1 MTSLESVRKF
11 EYRPFRLKIGF
22 DVDFEAGDVI
32 LHGLCR
38 DVSDAGIRVEFDGS
52 AVVGS
57 SGLLILRHPTGELRL
72 EAHVAYIE
80 KCQVGLVFLFKT
92 QWEREMTSE
101 FITTIANHAAASPVV
116 QFP

>member
-1 MTSLESVRKF
+1 MTGMESVRKF

-22 DVDFEAGDVI
+22 DVDFEAGEVI

-38 DVSDAGIRVEFDGS
+38 DVSDSGIRVEFDGS
-52 AVVGS
+52 MIEGN
-57 SGLLILRHPTGELRL
+57 SGLLILRHPIGELRL
-72 EAHVAYIE
+72 EVQVAYIE

-92 QWEREMTSE
+92 QWERDMTIE